1 VLKVSSDWNNVA
13 IIGAGNIG
21 RAIAKALAEKYHV
34 IVTRRNIEEIRWLE
48 EFGCEVMDNNV
59 SAAQKADIIFI
70 AVKPKDVLSV
80 LSEIEGVVAGKII
93 VSFAALVR
101 INEMKVVIKNA
112 KLVRAMTNVCA
123 EIGEGF
129 TAYFTT
135 DLDDDEQRKLEEIL
149 SQLGDVIKVD
159 DEEGI
164 DVMTA
169 FSGSM
174 PAYIAK
180 IVQSFIYAGLK
191 SGLSAEVAKKVTL
204 SVLKGVAG
212 MLEKEDI
219 ESLIAR
225 VTTPG
230 GTTIEGLTK
239 LAKHGVEYAI
249 IDAMAATVEKAKK
262 S

>member
-1 VLKVSSDWNNVA
+1 MSSDLNKIA

-21 RAIAKALAEKYHV
+21 SAVAKVLAKDYRVIA
-34 IVTRRNIEEIRWLE
+34 TRRNVDEIEWLRE
-48 EFGCEVMDNNV
+48 AGCEITDNNV
-59 SAAQKADIIFI
+59 DAAQKADIIFI
-70 AVKPKDVLSV
+70 AVKPNDVLSV

-93 VSFAALVR
+93 VSFAAFVK

-112 KLVRAMTNVCA
+112 KLVRAMTNICA

-129 TAYFTT
+129 TAYFTM
-135 DLDDDEQRKLEEIL
+135 DLDDNERKKLEEIL
-149 SQLGDVIKVD
+149 SQLGDVVRVD

-164 DVMTA
+164 DIMTA

-174 PAYIAK
+174 PAYVAK
-180 IVQSFIYAGLK
+180 IVQAFIYAGLK
-191 SGLSAEVAKKVTL
+191 NGLSADVAKKLTL

-219 ESLIAR
+219 ENFVAR
-225 VTTPG
+225 VATPG

-239 LAKHGVEYAI
+239 LAEHRVDYAI

>member
-1 VLKVSSDWNNVA
+1 MSSDWNNIA
-13 IIGAGNIG
+13 IIGTGNIG
-21 RAIAKALAEKYHV
+21 SAVAKALSNKYNV
-34 IVTRRNIEEIRWLE
+34 IATRRNVEKIEWLKE
-48 EFGCEVMDNNV
+48 MGCEITDDNV
-59 SAAQKADIIFI
+59 SAAQRADVILIT
-70 AVKPKDVLSV
+70 VKPKDVLSV
-80 LSEIEGVVAGKII
+80 LSEIEGAVSGKII
-93 VSFAALVR
+93 VSFAAFVK

-135 DLDDDEQRKLEEIL
+135 DLSDEEQKKLEELL
-149 SQLGDVIKVD
+149 SHLGDVIKVD
-159 DEEGI
+159 EEEGI

-191 SGLSAEVAKKVTL
+191 SGLNADVAKKATL

-212 MLEKEDI
+212 MLEKENTEDF
-219 ESLIAR
+219 IAR

-239 LAKHGVEYAI
+239 LAEHGIDYAI
-249 IDAMAATVEKAKK
+249 IDAMNVTVEKARK